1 MCFSVLSPLLHPLI
15 CLIFTNSI
23 QLEIS
28 SVDVLQITSEDH
40 VEHYKGLVTLNK
52 VTTEALYAQQ
62 CSPFICHFILCYL
75 LLIFQLSPEEDLQ
88 MIHLVNIQVIMKRS
102 HQKNYCTIVKSLL
115 LFFFSMVDFYIQIQ
129 LQKWNFSA
137 KKVCGQF
144 QFLSAFYFCCSMLM
158 SIRVDLTIS
167 LLIFVILID

>member
-1 MCFSVLSPLLHPLI
+1 MCFSVLSSLLHPLI

-62 CSPFICHFILCYL
+62 CSPFICHFIPCYL
-75 LLIFQLSPEEDLQ
+75 LLIFQLSPEQDLQ
-88 MIHLVNIQVIMKRS
+88 MIHLVNIQLIMKRS

-115 LFFFSMVDFYIQIQ
+115 LFFLYGRLLHSDTTLEMELQCKKSMWLVSVFISFLLLQ
-129 LQKWNFSA
+129 L
-137 KKVCGQF
+137 
-144 QFLSAFYFCCSMLM
+144 Y
-158 SIRVDLTIS
+158 
-167 LLIFVILID
+167 VILIFLLLFFNVNQG